1 MDNTTHLGLDVHKD
15 TIAVA
20 MLRPGQHEPDE
31 RTIPNR
37 PEALRV
43 LVGRRR

>member
-1 MDNTTHLGLDVHKD
+1 MGWVVGLDVHKD

-20 MLRPGQHEPDE
+20 MMRPGQHEPDE